1 MRSPRGVPWL
11 YMAPALI
18 LLTAFLLLPAVDTLR
33 LSFLGP
39 RSERYVGV
47 DNYAYALT
55 SSQMLIA
62 YRNNFIYW
70 LIFATALVVAGGLV
84 IAVLADQ
91 VRYESIFKSV
101 IFLPQAIS
109 FVGAGIIFRFVYDFR
124 PDLGLINAILDGIL
138 PNYRPIGWLVNPTY
152 ATPALILVFV
162 WMWTG
167 FTMVILSAALK
178 GIPKEIIEAARTDGA
193 NAWQIFRMVQVP
205 MVASTIG
212 VVTTTVIIFVLKVF
226 DLVYVMTAGR
236 YETNVMANRM
246 YVELFI
252 IRNFG
257 RSSAIAVILLL
268 AITPMMLVNI
278 RRFREQEALR

>member
-1 MRSPRGVPWL
+1 MRSPRGLPWL

-18 LLTAFLLLPAVDTLR
+18 LLAAFLLYPAIDTFR
-33 LSFLGP
+33 LSFLG
-39 RSERYVGV
+39 RNSERYVGL
-47 DNYAYALT
+47 DNYGYALT
-55 SSQMLIA
+55 SPQMLIA
-62 YRNNFIYW
+62 YRNNFVYW
-70 LIFATALVVAGGLV
+70 LIFATGLVVLGGLV
-84 IAVLADQ
+84 IAVFADR
-91 VRYESIFKSV
+91 VRYESIFKSI

-124 PDLGLINAILDGIL
+124 PDLGLINAVIDGIF

-167 FTMVILSAALK
+167 FAMVILSAALK

-193 NAWQIFRMVQVP
+193 NAWQIFWQVQVP

-212 VVTTTVIIFVLKVF
+212 VVSTTVIIFVLKVF

-236 YETNVMANRM
+236 YDTNVMANQM

-252 IRNFG
+252 IRDFG
-257 RSSAIAVILLL
+257 RSSAIAIILLL